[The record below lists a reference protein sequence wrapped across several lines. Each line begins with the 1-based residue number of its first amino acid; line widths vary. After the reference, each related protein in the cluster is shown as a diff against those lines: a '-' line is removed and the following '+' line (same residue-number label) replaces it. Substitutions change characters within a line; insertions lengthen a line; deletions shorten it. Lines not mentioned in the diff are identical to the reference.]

1 MQYGAEPFEQQQFG
15 TTGVERL
22 NEVESVVISIL
33 PVRPLS
39 TLIATLLSQCG
50 SLRAMRQSEA
60 SESNCS
66 ASLPEQLWHK
76 SCTATEAALTT
87 LTLFRPRS
95 TMNDIA
101 RSQRTQHT
109 HTWQSHFTVAN
120 NHNNHNLLVHNI
132 LVQQKIHL
140 HVRWNDCK
148 RGEAD
153 KTTWSINTL
162 PKTAEVMQS
171 VASVCLSVCL

>member
-66 ASLPEQLWHK
+66 ASLPEQL
-76 SCTATEAALTT
+76 
-87 LTLFRPRS
+87 
-95 TMNDIA
+95 
-101 RSQRTQHT
+101 
-109 HTWQSHFTVAN
+109 
-120 NHNNHNLLVHNI
+120 
-132 LVQQKIHL
+132 
-140 HVRWNDCK
+140 
-148 RGEAD
+148 
-153 KTTWSINTL
+153 
-162 PKTAEVMQS
+162 
-171 VASVCLSVCL
+171 